1 MCDQTSAQERRD
13 TPAGGVPHATEKMR
27 PASLV
32 LLSALLLA
40 TCRTASA
47 LALGKLLAKE
57 RKPIVVELRVD
68 RPAEAWALDV
78 EEASARLRK
87 AGCSALIAPRELLG
101 AICKEQAGGMGNFP
115 GPVPVLCEVGL
126 ERDDSV
132 TSDRAAELKA
142 LKADG
147 ASGVAVTCADG
158 KLADALK
165 TLLADSAAAQ
175 LDCLVVA
182 GAEEVARLAEEGGAA
197 AVVCA
202 FDDERAAA
210 SGSTGSAAAD
220 TVRLRAWDGDD
231 DALTAAR
238 EAGFTK
244 FVLLDGCGGE
254 LAPPNA
260 AWCEGRVRAF
270 RTQKSSQWGGS
281 MFASTN
287 SDVAPPGVRN
297 PRMWA
302 QSQRQAREIMYESAK
317 SRDLPPPKLSRNTV
331 L

>member
-1 MCDQTSAQERRD
+1 
-13 TPAGGVPHATEKMR
+13 MR
-27 PASLV
+27 PHFPCL
-32 LLSALLLA
+32 LLLA
-40 TCRTASA
+40 SCSTASA

-87 AGCSALIAPRELLG
+87 AGACALIAPRELLG
-101 AICKEQAGGMGNFP
+101 AICEEQAGGMGNFP

-126 ERDDSV
+126 ERDESA
-132 TSDRAAELKA
+132 TCDRAAELKA

-147 ASGVAVTCADG
+147 AIGVAVTCTDG
-158 KLADALK
+158 EQADAL
-165 TLLADSAAAQ
+165 TALLEESANAQ
-175 LDCLVVA
+175 LECLVIA
-182 GAEEVARLAEEGGAA
+182 GAEAIAKLAEEGGAA
-197 AVVCA
+197 AVVCT
-202 FDDERAAA
+202 FDNEEGGAAA
-210 SGSTGSAAAD
+210 TD

-244 FVLLDGCGGE
+244 FALLDGCGGE